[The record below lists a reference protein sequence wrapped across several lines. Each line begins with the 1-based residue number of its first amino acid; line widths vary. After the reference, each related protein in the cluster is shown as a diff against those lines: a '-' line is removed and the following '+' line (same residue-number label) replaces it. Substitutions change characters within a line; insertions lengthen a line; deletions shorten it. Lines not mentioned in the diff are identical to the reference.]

1 MSDDIK
7 TLKDAEKLNAKAG
20 DTPEG
25 QSARSDT
32 KMAWM
37 PGLGLIAVGVIFLL
51 ANFTGFQLHN
61 WWALFILIGAFGAF
75 GSALS
80 SWRSTGRFGVEARG
94 SFVGGL
100 AILFTAAIFLFGW
113 NWGTVWPGY
122 LIIGGLA
129 ALLTAG
135 GD

>member
-75 GSALS
+75 GSAIS
-80 SWRSTGRFGVEARG
+80 
-94 SFVGGL
+94 
-100 AILFTAAIFLFGW
+100 
-113 NWGTVWPGY
+113 
-122 LIIGGLA
+122 
-129 ALLTAG
+129 
-135 GD
+135 

>member
-7 TLKDAEKLNAKAG
+7 TLKDAEKANDGLG
-20 DTPEG
+20 DENSRDTEG
-25 QSARSDT
+25 HDGG
-32 KMAWM
+32 MAWL
-37 PGLGLIAVGVIFLL
+37 PGLGLILVGVIFLL
-51 ANFTGFQLHN
+51 SNFTGFQLHN

-75 GSALS
+75 GSAIS
-80 SWRSTGRFGVEARG
+80 AWRSTGRFGREARG
-94 SFVGGL
+94 SLIGGL

-113 NWGTVWPGY
+113 NWATVWPGY
-122 LIIGGLA
+122 LILGGLA